1 MLLSQD
7 QRFTCSQC
15 GRCCRRTT
23 VPVTAGEAESYRKAG
38 AARWFTER
46 DSSDEAALDPF
57 EPIPDHAPL
66 LRIRKRA
73 DGACG
78 FLSAEG
84 LCRIHEEL
92 GVDRKP
98 LACQLFPFR
107 FHPVDDGPVV
117 TASFA
122 CPTVIANEGASLR
135 SQARELRVLHAAW
148 MREYPEPVAHVEF
161 VAGQLLPPKVLATL
175 RGILCRIVDRPGP
188 DGRPDLRDN
197 LRRMAGFL
205 EDLSRPRV
213 LRLAPDAFAEYVD
226 VMGRHAIANQKPA
239 AARPPSRLAR
249 VLFRGFLLAAL
260 SVQFHLDEQHGASKL
275 TLRLALLRQL
285 AHLHGLAPG
294 TTRFDIR
301 RAGRMPLSL
310 DDEDIHGIA
319 HRYLRV
325 SIESAGTGRRPLVDE
340 VAMIVARLNTAC
352 VLARMDAVTHGNA
365 WVDGKSFAEGLL
377 QSADLAHADDGG
389 MLSFFLT
396 RLSGSVEA
404 LYLFPPLTAPA
415 ATT

>member
-38 AARWFTER
+38 AARWFTEA
-46 DSSDEAALDPF
+46 DGSEADDDDPF

-84 LCRIHEEL
+84 LCRIHENL
-92 GVDRKP
+92 GAERKP
-98 LACQLFPFR
+98 LACQMFPFR

-117 TASFA
+117 TTSFA
-122 CPTVIANEGASLR
+122 CPAIIANEGAPLR

-148 MREYPEPVAHVEF
+148 MHEFPEPTAHVEL
-161 VAGQLLPPKVLATL
+161 VAGHALPPKVVAAL
-175 RGILCRIVDRPGP
+175 RDILCRIVDRPGP
-188 DGRPDLRDN
+188 DGRPDLRDS
-197 LRRMAGFL
+197 LRRLASFL

-213 LRLAPDAFAEYVD
+213 LRLAPDAFADYVD
-226 VMGRHAIANQKPA
+226 VMGRHAVANQTPA
-239 AARPPSRLAR
+239 TARPPTRLAR
-249 VLFRGFLLAAL
+249 LLFRGFLLAAL
-260 SVQFHLDEQHGASKL
+260 SVQLHLDEAYRASKL

-285 AHLHGLAPG
+285 AHLHGFAPG
-294 TTRFDIR
+294 TARFDMR
-301 RAGRMPLSL
+301 RASRMPLSL
-310 DDEDIHGIA
+310 EDEDIRGIA

-325 SIESAGTGRRPLVDE
+325 SFESAGTGRRPLVDE
-340 VAMIVARLNTAC
+340 VAMIVARLNAAC
-352 VLARMDAVTHGNA
+352 VLARMDAATHGKA
-365 WVDGKSFAEGLL
+365 SVDGRNFAEGLL

-389 MLSFFLT
+389 MLSFLLT
-396 RLSGSVEA
+396 SLSGSVEA
-404 LYLFPPLTAPA
+404 LYLFPPMYSYAHG
-415 ATT
+415 